1 MMFDCSNHTGWH
13 ARFVESAVRMRLFLD
28 SFIVR
33 DGCRYVTPL
42 FIAIEDLL
50 VQPFLLLSDQSFLEG
65 HLSATGMSITQ
76 LLVFVESVLV
86 LSQLHIVLLNHPIPF
101 NFFLL
106 QPPLQISLVLTSV
119 VS

>member
-13 ARFVESAVRMRLFLD
+13 ARFVESAVRMRLFLH
-28 SFIVR
+28 SFVVR
-33 DGCRYVTPL
+33 DGCWYVTPL

-86 LSQLHIVLLNHPIPF
+86 LSQLHIVLLNHAVPF

-106 QPPLQISLVLTSV
+106 QPPLQISLVFASV